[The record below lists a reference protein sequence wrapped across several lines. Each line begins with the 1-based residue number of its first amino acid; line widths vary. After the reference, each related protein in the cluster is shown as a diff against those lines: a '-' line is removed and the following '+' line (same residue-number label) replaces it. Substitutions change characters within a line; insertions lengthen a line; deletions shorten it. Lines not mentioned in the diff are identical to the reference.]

1 MEDYNVTGWPGELL
15 PHFEYFVPFFFV
27 VVIFYVI
34 SPTIAQILMD
44 PGRKEED
51 NSCLTEAHVY
61 MRLKTRPIQGT
72 VTEADH
78 VHSYSILLWPQDVA
92 EILIFLQVTF
102 ARLIAFNQ
110 IMLAT

>member
-1 MEDYNVTGWPGELL
+1 MNYSHILNILCLFLL
-15 PHFEYFVPFFFV
+15 LLSFS
-27 VVIFYVI
+27 VI

-102 ARLIAFNQ
+102 AHLIAFNQ